1 MKRTLSLFVVC
12 ASFVGCLSVEGAR
25 EGGAERTCQFN
36 ARCGEIGPGENYSSF
51 NDCMVEQRANF
62 QNLWPTDRCR
72 DRINGQTLDVCYRAL
87 ENTQCNN
94 LVDIIATLSKCQ
106 SSDVC
111 SAGAPPAGCN
121 CGQGQTCCNNAC
133 VNTSTDRN
141 NCGTCNTVCGGA
153 SSCNAGACR

>member
-1 MKRTLSLFVVC
+1 MKRTLSLFVLC

-25 EGGAERTCQFN
+25 EGGAQRTCQFN
-36 ARCGEIGPGENYSSF
+36 ARCGEIGPGENYASF
-51 NDCMVEQRANF
+51 NDCMVEQRSNF
-62 QNLWPTDRCR
+62 QKLWPTERCQ

-94 LVDIIATLSKCQ
+94 LVDVIATLSKCQ

-111 SAGAPPAGCN
+111 SAGTPAGGCN

-133 VNTSTDRN
+133 VNLSTDCN
-141 NCGTCNTVCGGA
+141 NCGTCDTKCGGS